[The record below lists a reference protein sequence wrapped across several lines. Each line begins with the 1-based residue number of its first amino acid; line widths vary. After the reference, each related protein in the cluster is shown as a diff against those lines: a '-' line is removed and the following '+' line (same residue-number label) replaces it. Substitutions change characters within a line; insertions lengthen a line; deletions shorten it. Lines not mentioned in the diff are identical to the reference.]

1 MAEQERLPHHRS
13 IVLSNNPI
21 DDNSIIQ
28 KLEELGQVDVCKD
41 VSAAAAQLETGD
53 VNLVVCHPDDILQL
67 GDAAVGGQAARI
79 LDALDSAAGIFDT
92 QGKLLWGN
100 REARRL
106 PDEIVCRVTQAC
118 QEFFDDST
126 PTSGGDSRS
135 RARRLST
142 TAGDRAFE
150 ITLTPIHAPGNG
162 NRQIAGIINDVTHA
176 RRLQLKV
183 DAIDQAGRELVRLD
197 TEQFT
202 KLDANQRLGLLED
215 RIIRFTKD
223 LLSFDN
229 FTILLV
235 DRKTNK
241 LEVALSGGRPQ
252 HAERHDIFVSTE
264 GHGISGYVAAT
275 GRSYNCPDVKKDP
288 RYLPGLD
295 DARSSLTVPLR
306 LQDRIIGV
314 FNIEATRVG
323 AFTEDDRQ
331 FAEIFARYVA
341 LALNIMDLLIVERY
355 TTTGR
360 LADNVSAE
368 ISGPLNDILSEA
380 YAIMEEYIGH
390 DDMRRRLQSI
400 VDSVTSIRTSIKEVA
415 KPSTGMLGRRQGIAK
430 RDPVLADKRILI
442 AEDETLIR
450 DTIRE
455 VLSKHGAVTE
465 TARDGSEAI
474 AMIDQQNYDLIISDI
489 KLPQKNGYQIY
500 AAVKEKNA
508 AVPVILMTGFG
519 YDPNHSIIRARQEG
533 LAAVLFKPFK
543 VDEMLSEV
551 RNALKPAE

>member
-1 MAEQERLPHHRS
+1 MTDSARQPQHRS
-13 IVLSNNPI
+13 IVLSHDAT
-21 DDNSIIQ
+21 DDQLIQ
-28 KLEELGQVDVCKD
+28 KLEELGQVDVCND
-41 VSAAAAQLETGD
+41 VSTAAAQLETGD
-53 VNLVVCHPDDILQL
+53 VSLVVCHPDDILEF

-79 LDALDSAAGIFDT
+79 LEALDSAAGIFDT

-106 PDEIVCRVTQAC
+106 PDEIVRRVTQTC
-118 QEFFDDST
+118 TELFNEEPVPGPID
-126 PTSGGDSRS
+126 GRSRS
-135 RARRLST
+135 RRLST
-142 TAGDRAFE
+142 AAGGRAYE
-150 ITLTPIHAPGNG
+150 ITLTPIHAPGADKP
-162 NRQIAGIINDVTHA
+162 QIASIINDVTHA
-176 RRLQLKV
+176 RRLQQKV

-202 KLDANQRLGLLED
+202 KLDAAQRLGLLED

-223 LLSFDN
+223 LLHFDN
-229 FTILLV
+229 FTILLM
-235 DRKTNK
+235 DRKSNK

-264 GHGISGYVAAT
+264 ENGISGYVAAT
-275 GRSYNCPDVKKDP
+275 GRSYNCPDVTKDP

-306 LQDRIIGV
+306 LQDRVIGV
-314 FNIEATRVG
+314 FNVEATRIG

-341 LALNIMDLLIVERY
+341 LAMNIMDLLIVERY
-355 TTTGR
+355 TATGR

-368 ISGPLNDILSEA
+368 IAGPLNDIISEA

-390 DDMRRRLQSI
+390 DDMRRRLQAI
-400 VDSVTSIRTSIKEVA
+400 VDNVTVIRTAIKEVV
-415 KPSTGMLGRRQGIAK
+415 KPTTGVLGRRGGAAK

-465 TARDGSEAI
+465 TARSGSEAL
-474 AMIDQQNYDLIISDI
+474 AMIDRQNYDLVISDI
-489 KLPQKNGYQIY
+489 KLPQKNGYEIF
-500 AAVKEKNA
+500 AAAKEKNA
-508 AVPVILMTGFG
+508 DVPVILMTGFG

-543 VDEMLSEV
+543 VDELLSEV
-551 RNALKPAE
+551 RNALTPAE

>member
-1 MAEQERLPHHRS
+1 MADTERKTQLRS
-13 IVLSNNPI
+13 IVLSNHASC
-21 DDNSIIQ
+21 DDQILQ
-28 KLEELGQVDVCKD
+28 RLEQLGPVDVISD
-41 VSAAAAQLETGD
+41 VSSAAAKLETGSVD
-53 VNLVVCHPDDILQL
+53 LVVCHPDDIIRL

-106 PDEIVCRVTQAC
+106 PDEIVQRVTQAC
-118 QEFFDDST
+118 HEFFDERAA
-126 PTSGGDSRS
+126 TSSVENRPRS
-135 RARRLST
+135 RRLST
-142 TAGDRAFE
+142 AAGGRAYE
-150 ITLTPIHAPGNG
+150 ITLTPIHAPGDG
-162 NRQIAGIINDVTHA
+162 KPQIAGIINDVTHA
-176 RRLQLKV
+176 RRLQQKV

-197 TEQFT
+197 AEQFAR
-202 KLDANQRLGLLED
+202 LDAAQRLGLLED

-223 LLSFDN
+223 LLHFDN

-235 DRKTNK
+235 DRKANK

-252 HAERHDIFVSTE
+252 HAERHDIFVSSE
-264 GHGISGYVAAT
+264 GNGISGYVAAT
-275 GRSYNCPDVKKDP
+275 GRTYNCPDVTKDP

-306 LQDRIIGV
+306 LQDRVIGV
-314 FNIEATRVG
+314 FNVESTRVG

-341 LALNIMDLLIVERY
+341 LALNIMDLLIVERF
-355 TTTGR
+355 TTTDR

-368 ISGPLNDILSEA
+368 IAGPLNDILSEA
-380 YAIMEEYIGH
+380 YAVMEEYIGH

-400 VDSVTSIRTSIKEVA
+400 IDNVTSVRTSIKEVA
-415 KPSTGMLGRRQGIAK
+415 KPTTGVLGSRRATAK
-430 RDPVLADKRILI
+430 RDPVIADKRILI

-474 AMIDQQNYDLIISDI
+474 AMLDQQDYDLVISDI
-489 KLPQKNGYQIY
+489 KLPAKNGYEIY
-500 AAVKEKNA
+500 AAAKNKNA
-508 AVPVILMTGFG
+508 ALPVILMTGFG

-543 VDEMLSEV
+543 VDEMLAEV
-551 RNALKPAE
+551 RNALRPAE